1 MKKVAIFTLSLRGG
15 GAERIVTYLLKE
27 GFRDFEF
34 HLILLRKEIDYNL
47 PRIDNLKIFELDN
60 REHSKFIG
68 VLKIPALA
76 KKLKKYLL
84 DNNIETLL
92 TLLTRANLIAC
103 FAKRNGWK
111 GKLIIS
117 ERADTIAYYKTVR
130 FGSFM
135 IWLVKNYYRNA
146 DVVTAISKGIA
157 SSLKTL
163 GIHNCKV
170 IYNPIDTSVAEPN
183 NYKTHI
189 PFTFINVAR
198 MDPQKNQELLLRG
211 FAELRDQNCK
221 LIILGKGN
229 LNNRLKRI
237 TLKLKIKNRVIFAG
251 FQSDVRSWL
260 EKSDCL
266 VLSSDYEGLGN
277 VILEALNFGVPV
289 ISTDCPYGPREIL
302 APKTD
307 TDSLIKDYIEMGHY
321 GILTPIKN
329 INSMAEAME
338 EMMSNSAL
346 RNKYSK
352 LGLERVLDF
361 DIKKIA
367 KQYFDLF

>member
-1 MKKVAIFTLSLRGG
+1 MKKIAIFTLSLRGG
-15 GAERIVTYLLKE
+15 GAERIVTYLLRE

-34 HLILLRKEIDYNL
+34 HLILLRKEIDYSL
-47 PRIDNLKIFELDN
+47 PQIDNLRIFELDG
-60 REHSKFIG
+60 REDSKFIG
-68 VLKIPALA
+68 VLKIPFLA

-84 DNNIETLL
+84 DNNIQTLL

-103 FAKRNGWK
+103 FAKRYGWK

-117 ERADTIAYYKTVR
+117 ERADTIAYYETVR

-135 IWLVKNYYRNA
+135 VWLVKKYYQEA

-163 GIHNCKV
+163 GIQNCKV
-170 IYNPIDTSVAEPN
+170 IYNPIDTSVKQPN

-221 LIILGKGN
+221 LIILGKGK
-229 LNNRLKRI
+229 LQNRLKK
-237 TLKLKIKNRVIFAG
+237 LASKLKIKNRVEFAG
-251 FQSDVRSWL
+251 FQTDVKSWL
-260 EKSDCL
+260 KKSDCL

-277 VILEALNFGVPV
+277 VIIEALNSGIPV
-289 ISTDCPYGPREIL
+289 ISTDCRFGPREIL
-302 APKTD
+302 APETD
-307 TDSLIKDYIEMGHY
+307 IHASITDHIETGRY

-329 INSMAEAME
+329 VNWMAEAMK
-338 EMMSNSAL
+338 EMIANSAL
-346 RNKYSK
+346 RDKYSK
-352 LGLERVLDF
+352 QGLERVLDF
-361 DIKKIA
+361 DIKEIA